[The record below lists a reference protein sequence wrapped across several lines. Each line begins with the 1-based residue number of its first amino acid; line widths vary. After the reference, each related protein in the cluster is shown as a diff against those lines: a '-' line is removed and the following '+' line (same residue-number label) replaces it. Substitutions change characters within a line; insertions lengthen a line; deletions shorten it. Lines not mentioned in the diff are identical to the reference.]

1 MEPTMCRGGVQRLA
15 CPELAHTGGAGA
27 GGGLG
32 IAGHFAGYEPDGLNL
47 GPMTVMTAALRKHC
61 PVRRV

>member
-15 CPELAHTGGAGA
+15 CPELAHTGGAGP

-32 IAGHFAGYEPDGLNL
+32 IAGHFAGYDPDGLNV
-47 GPMTVMTAALRKHC
+47 GPMTVMTQL
-61 PVRRV
+61 